1 MLPNS
6 IPSIFN
12 QLQLFH
18 IYFWSGLHHD
28 QTCRSTIDLLVHYIL
43 LCGDF
48 QFSLFNFVMTTAPR
62 WRLQKFLLTVY
73 LNYETC
79 VYILVRWSSPMP
91 SVYLALSLRLDPHFM
106 LLVYYVYFWWGD
118 HYHRMLSSA
127 QHHYQALS
135 MLFIS
140 CCHHHQSTTVDW
152 VYFYKVVIISGH
164 PHNLL
169 TSFYLYNFGKV
180 IIITGRPH
188 DLWTTFYLHIFGKVV
203 IINGSWRDIL
213 SIAHL

>member
-1 MLPNS
+1 
-6 IPSIFN
+6 
-12 QLQLFH
+12 
-18 IYFWSGLHHD
+18 
-28 QTCRSTIDLLVHYIL
+28 
-43 LCGDF
+43 
-48 QFSLFNFVMTTAPR
+48 MTTAPR

-188 DLWTTFYLHIFGKVV
+188 DLWTTFTCIFLVRWSSSTVTDVISYLLPTCSLTSLQTCFRRYGWSFLIDVV
-203 IINGSWRDIL
+203 NVTIGL
-213 SIAHL
+213 S